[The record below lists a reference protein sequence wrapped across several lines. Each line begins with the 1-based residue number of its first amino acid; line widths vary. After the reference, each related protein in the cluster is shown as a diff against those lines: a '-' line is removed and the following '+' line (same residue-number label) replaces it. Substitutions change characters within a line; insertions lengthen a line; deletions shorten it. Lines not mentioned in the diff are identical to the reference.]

1 MSVVSRSVLY
11 LVSDNL
17 NFSNASDSKWKNK
30 EVMRCN
36 MYFLLL
42 LAERLTTDSGT
53 GALISYLKS
62 NRLCVVGVVLFVSV
76 AASSR
81 NTCIV

>member
-1 MSVVSRSVLY
+1 
-11 LVSDNL
+11 
-17 NFSNASDSKWKNK
+17 
-30 EVMRCN
+30 
-36 MYFLLL
+36 MYFLLSS
-42 LAERLTTDSGT
+42 AERLTTDGGT

-62 NRLCVVGVVLFVSV
+62 NRLCVVGVVLFVSI